1 MSNYPDN
8 VSASDPEA
16 PWNQTREPVQDE
28 DFINIALDELEM
40 LKDSLVY
47 LDRRNTPKKRF
58 DNDCEVLK
66 HLETTLRDMLG
77 EEG

>member
-8 VSASDPEA
+8 VSASDLEA

-28 DFINIALDELEM
+28 DFIKIALDELEM
-40 LKDSLVY
+40 LKNSLVY
-47 LDRRNTPKKRF
+47 LDRRISPKTNFGTAYK
-58 DNDCEVLK
+58 DLGHIENK
-66 HLETTLRDMLG
+66 LREMLG